1 MQFLGIADFSTLC
14 QPKWIIVE
22 RAERDRKRD
31 GAKCSFVCGT
41 ATGTVIRNIRWNERP
56 RVGGSTGWPRVG
68 HINHFRRLAI
78 VNFGV
83 KYCVS
88 SCNG

>member
-1 MQFLGIADFSTLC
+1 MQFLGIADFSTPC

-41 ATGTVIRNIRWNERP
+41 VIRNIRWNERP
-56 RVGGSTGWPRVG
+56 RVGGALVG
-68 HINHFRRLAI
+68 P
-78 VNFGV
+78 
-83 KYCVS
+83 VS
-88 SCNG
+88 VT